1 MKILNK
7 INLKK
12 LFIIVFASL
21 NLIFYFSILLVQG
34 YPETNDILHIFKVT
48 SLEGNLKFI
57 NGYYPPGFAY
67 YTILI
72 SNSLTI
78 LSCVIIYLGIQSSYL
93 VYFITEQVR
102 VKLDNVEQLYL
113 YVFFLIFHCI
123 IILTIGF
130 IHSDSTFILLFYN
143 GLLIFIIGYF
153 FKKNLSIYLIGA
165 LIIGLSIIFRH
176 QGAII
181 LFFIFAL
188 FLYYEIFCCD
198 ENIFINYK
206 KYLLIILF
214 LIGPFIISYSH
225 LFIIDAFSQEL
236 TTGKLYYFLHGD
248 RFGDWRDLKF
258 AYQSDHYLNFNLY
271 NEELNHIV
279 TVTLKHIRSILRIVY
294 PLIFCFLI
302 AYSVSR
308 KNIILFALGVF
319 LIYLLIILPGYHAGY
334 YPSLF
339 ICYIIILLNFR
350 EIIKNK
356 IRNLL
361 TLIFLIGHIVYLL
374 NYHVIYVKDNYKL
387 SREID
392 NKISPILNEKKLK
405 YSNIFS
411 DDYNFYTTKLDGDA
425 HKLCNWGG
433 WFIKHPYMKDYYP
446 REVLK
451 GKKNKYC
458 DIKALITR
466 DEEFAKLYIEN
477 KEFDEYYKF
486 DIYYLFVRN

>member
-67 YTILI
+67 YTVLI

-78 LSCVIIYLGIQSSYL
+78 LSFIIVYLGIQSSYL
-93 VYFITEQVR
+93 VYFITEQIR
-102 VKLDNVEQLYL
+102 EVKILNNFIYI
-113 YVFFLIFHCI
+113 FLIFHFI

-153 FKKNLSIYLIGA
+153 FKKNPTLHFIGA

-181 LFFIFAL
+181 LFFIFML
-188 FLYYEIFCCD
+188 FLYYETFYRN
-198 ENIFINYK
+198 ENILINYK

-214 LIGPFIISYSH
+214 LIGPFVISYSH

-258 AYQSDHYLNFNLY
+258 AYKSDHYLNFNLY
-271 NEELNHIV
+271 NEELSHIIS
-279 TVTLKHIRSILRIVY
+279 VTLKHIRSVLRIVY

-308 KNIILFALGVF
+308 KNIILFALGIF

-350 EIIKNK
+350 DIVKNK
-356 IRNLL
+356 FRNLL
-361 TLIFLIGHIVYLL
+361 TLIFLMGHVIYLL
-374 NYHVIYVKDNYKL
+374 NYHIIYVKDNYKL

-392 NKISPILNEKKLK
+392 NKIAPILNEKKLK

-451 GKKNKYC
+451 GKKNNYC
-458 DIKALITR
+458 DVKALITR

-477 KEFDEYYKF
+477 KEFDEYFKF

>member
-93 VYFITEQVR
+93 VYFITEQIR
-102 VKLDNVEQLYL
+102 VKLDDIEQLYL
-113 YVFFLIFHCI
+113 YIFFLIFHFI

-143 GLLIFIIGYF
+143 GLIIFIIGYF
-153 FKKNLSIYLIGA
+153 FKNSPTIYFIGA

-181 LFFIFAL
+181 LFFIFML
-188 FLYYEIFCCD
+188 FLYYEIFCRN
-198 ENIFINYK
+198 ENILINYK

-214 LIGPFIISYSH
+214 LGGPFIISYSH

-258 AYQSDHYLNFNLY
+258 AYQSDHYLNFNLN
-271 NEELNHIV
+271 NEELSHIV
-279 TVTLKHIRSILRIVY
+279 TVTLKHIRSVLRIVY

-308 KNIILFALGVF
+308 KNIILFALGIF

-350 EIIKNK
+350 DIIKNK
-356 IRNLL
+356 FRNLL
-361 TLIFLIGHIVYLL
+361 TLIFLTGHVIYLL
-374 NYHVIYVKDNYKL
+374 NYHIIYVKDNYKL

-392 NKISPILNEKKLK
+392 NKIAPILNEKNLK

-451 GKKNKYC
+451 GKKNNYC
-458 DIKALITR
+458 DVKALITR

-477 KEFDEYYKF
+477 KEFDEYFKF
-486 DIYYLFVRN
+486 DIYYLFVRK